1 MAPSAGSHQPT
12 FRASQFLATGGQVE
26 FTGRQRL
33 EPLNCALMRRIALPT
48 SGTFRAGPPR
58 NLKRKGSS
66 DPLKKLLP
74 PPATRRISHGPAIRH
89 QQPSRPG
96 LQQHGRHNRGL
107 GRNVDRRRALFC
119 AADGCLGGHL
129 HVEPVSE
136 QACSLSLSWFG
147 HNVASDFD
155 RDDWLLTLLSSG
167 CAHAFKPE
175 TYCANPDR
183 THRNDSHG
191 VFG

>member
-1 MAPSAGSHQPT
+1 MAPQSDTSSLHVLVC
-12 FRASQFLATGGQVE
+12 SSMTG
-26 FTGRQRL
+26 
-33 EPLNCALMRRIALPT
+33 
-48 SGTFRAGPPR
+48 
-58 NLKRKGSS
+58 
-66 DPLKKLLP
+66 
-74 PPATRRISHGPAIRH
+74 
-89 QQPSRPG
+89 
-96 LQQHGRHNRGL
+96 GL
-107 GRNVDRRRALFC
+107 GRDVDRRRALFC
-119 AADGCLGGHL
+119 SADGCLGGHL

-183 THRNDSHG
+183 AHRNDSHG
-191 VFG
+191 VFGYGATSTANEFLGAAPGPPSWGRFLLGPCGLAATAGL

>member
-1 MAPSAGSHQPT
+1 
-12 FRASQFLATGGQVE
+12 
-26 FTGRQRL
+26 
-33 EPLNCALMRRIALPT
+33 
-48 SGTFRAGPPR
+48 
-58 NLKRKGSS
+58 
-66 DPLKKLLP
+66 
-74 PPATRRISHGPAIRH
+74 
-89 QQPSRPG
+89 
-96 LQQHGRHNRGL
+96 
-107 GRNVDRRRALFC
+107 VDRRRALFC

-183 THRNDSHG
+183 AHRNDSHG
-191 VFG
+191 VFGYGATSTANEFLGAAPGPPS